1 MCIWQDATL
10 VVAYRTIQSNTA
22 AAPDTVTNKNTEPAY
37 HCLQL
42 ICMSTYRLLR
52 DNKESGP
59 YSFEELSA
67 KGFKAYDLVWVEG
80 KSAGWRYPG
89 EITEFRLMAPVVEE
103 QPFDRFYKKPS
114 ATEEPPPSILEQ
126 KRLAR
131 LQQETEARQ
140 QYLKPQPA
148 KPAAVAIPVTAV
160 TAPAAI
166 SPKIVGPHIHV
177 TMPVL
182 QTAATTT
189 ATVSPKEQT
198 KAVSNTTSFQPKQP
212 STVTATAVAQKITHP
227 VEAQPVYS
235 KTATAGYK
243 KNEFNWTTYIG
254 LGIGVLTLVGLGI
267 MIGMSIIKQ
276 ENELVKKQYIE
287 QQLKPTIKK
296 QPPTTA
302 PVGTATMPVATVTE
316 QANLNSGHAGN
327 KAAEGVPAKKE
338 PVIKTAPAVI
348 ITSNSA
354 STEKSI
360 ANNTAVNTTEE
371 KRVLTPAINLEK
383 QVTVASNNYKVGAF
397 GGITG
402 LACTVNNQSKY
413 SMDAVQVEVQFL
425 LANDKVFKSSII
437 QFKDIAPG
445 NQQTIALP
453 KISRGVK
460 VFTRVLNIH
469 SKEIN
474 AAGTTVKL

>member
-1 MCIWQDATL
+1 MAL
-10 VVAYRTIQSNTA
+10 FTIQSNTA
-22 AAPDTVTNKNTEPAY
+22 AAPDTVTNKNTVPAY

-114 ATEEPPPSILEQ
+114 ATEETTPSILEQ

-131 LQQETEARQ
+131 LHQETEARQ
-140 QYLKPQPA
+140 QYLKPQPV
-148 KPAAVAIPVTAV
+148 KPAAIATPATAV
-160 TAPAAI
+160 TAAAAT
-166 SPKIVGPHIHV
+166 SPKTIAPHIHV

-182 QTAATTT
+182 QTATTTT
-189 ATVSPKEQT
+189 ATISPKQQT
-198 KAVSNTTSFQPKQP
+198 SPTTNTTSLQPQQP
-212 STVTATAVAQKITHP
+212 STVTATAVAQKISYP
-227 VEAQPVYS
+227 VEVQPAYS
-235 KTATAGYK
+235 NTATAGYK

-276 ENELVKKQYIE
+276 ENELVKQQYIE
-287 QQLKPTIKK
+287 QQLKPAQK
-296 QPPTTA
+296 QQPQTTEKEKETA
-302 PVGTATMPVATVTE
+302 PSPVAVEPMPIASVTE
-316 QANLNSGHAGN
+316 ASHLNSGNAGNNAAAGLQNKKENGN
-327 KAAEGVPAKKE
+327 KAA
-338 PVIKTAPAVI
+338 PAVV
-348 ITSNSA
+348 ITN
-354 STEKSI
+354 
-360 ANNTAVNTTEE
+360 NNTVAEKPAATVVTENI
-371 KRVLTPAINLEK
+371 KSKPMLAPAINLEK
-383 QVTVASNNYKVGAF
+383 QISVASNNYKVGAF

-402 LACTVNNQSKY
+402 LECTLNNQSKY
-413 SMDAVQVEVQFL
+413 NMDAVQVEVQFL

-453 KISRGVK
+453 KSSRGIK
-460 VFTRVLNIH
+460 VHTKVIAVT
-469 SKEIN
+469 SKEVN
-474 AAGTTVKL
+474 TAGTTVKL